1 MSMQH
6 RVNKDSLKEK
16 LLKLQNEYAS
26 NIPERLELIT
36 CLWKSYQ
43 DDTSEQNYQPLLTE
57 VHKIAGTA
65 TMYGLKDLG
74 EIAFHAEEE
83 ILALK
88 NKKGNTEKTDQ
99 KINILIKWRKNN

>member
-1 MSMQH
+1 MQH
-6 RVNKDSLKEK
+6 QINKDSLKEK

-26 NIPERLELIT
+26 NIPERLKLIT
-36 CLWKSYQ
+36 RLWKSYQ

-88 NKKGNTEKTDQ
+88 NRTVNTEKAGK
-99 KINILIKWRKNN
+99 KINALIKWRKTIR